1 MRATLA
7 TIGAGLLLGGCA
19 LSPPVQ
25 PSGLPRV
32 PRYTNSIQLDFM
44 LGTYRAVAEK
54 AATQPEKAKL
64 VEEAC
69 LGWERAVFDLYST
82 RLYPSILRQSPET
95 LMLEQVWLELSGA
108 VQKHPRPAV
117 CASLVVPV
125 STTGL
130 PKEVT
135 MGVVSPTATPVA
147 SASPTADSPTPAQ
160 ANPTAQ
166 ATDASASQQAAMAD
180 RSAASSI
187 MPPPSA
193 LPAAGLSAPASA
205 ATESPVTRERVSLQR
220 LRMALSLPLEPPVN
234 SAATQIDPTL
244 PLQPPALVDL
254 PVLSEL
260 ANSDIPTVRLRAR
273 YHLLGLCTLAVEA
286 ADRTTR
292 TLPSTPPGSSVV
304 RPTDPAVCAAS
315 SPTEPLRLAQRRLMK
330 SLLTAW
336 RTRYSEPMADFVT
349 SLASFVSRDNPVLDG
364 PRTSR

>member
-44 LGTYRAVAEK
+44 LSTYRTVAEK
-54 AATQPEKAKL
+54 AATQPDKAKL

-69 LGWERAVFDLYST
+69 LGWERAVFDLYSA

-95 LMLEQVWLELSGA
+95 LMLEQVWQELPGA

-130 PKEVT
+130 PREVT
-135 MGVVSPTATPVA
+135 MGVVSPSTMPVA
-147 SASPTADSPTPAQ
+147 SAGQTADSPSPAQ
-160 ANPTAQ
+160 ASTTAP
-166 ATDASASQQAAMAD
+166 ADSIANQQAATTEKATA
-180 RSAASSI
+180 SASSI

-193 LPAAGLSAPASA
+193 LPAAGLPAPASSA
-205 ATESPVTRERVSLQR
+205 SDSPVTRERVALQR
-220 LRMALSLPLEPPVN
+220 LRMALALPLEPPAN
-234 SAATQIDPTL
+234 SPSAQIDPTL
-244 PLQPPALVDL
+244 PLPPPTLLDL

-286 ADRTTR
+286 ADRTR
-292 TLPSTPPGSSVV
+292 AALPSTPGSSVV

>member
-1 MRATLA
+1 
-7 TIGAGLLLGGCA
+7 
-19 LSPPVQ
+19 
-25 PSGLPRV
+25 V
-32 PRYTNSIQLDFM
+32 PRYTNAIQLDFM
-44 LGTYRAVAEK
+44 LSTYRAVAES
-54 AATQPEKAKL
+54 AAAQPDKAKL

-69 LGWERAVFDLYST
+69 LGWERAVFDLHSS

-95 LMLEQVWLELSGA
+95 LMLEQVWLELPGA

-135 MGVVSPTATPVA
+135 MGVVSPTASPVA
-147 SASPTADSPTPAQ
+147 AVSPAADSAAQTGTTMAPAGD
-160 ANPTAQ
+160 TA
-166 ATDASASQQAAMAD
+166 ASQTAL
-180 RSAASSI
+180 SAEKSSASSI

-193 LPAAGLSAPASA
+193 LPAAGLAAPAS
-205 ATESPVTRERVSLQR
+205 TTSDSPLTRERVALQR
-220 LRMALSLPLEPPVN
+220 LRMALSLPLEPPAN
-234 SAATQIDPTL
+234 LPTASLDPTMPL
-244 PLQPPALVDL
+244 PPPTLVDL

-260 ANSDIPTVRLRAR
+260 AQSDIPTVRLRAR

-286 ADRTTR
+286 ADRTR
-292 TLPSTPPGSSVV
+292 AVPSSIASSSVV

-315 SPTEPLRLAQRRLMK
+315 SPTEPLRMAQRRLMK

-349 SLASFVSRDNPVLDG
+349 SMASFVSRDNPVLDG

>member
-7 TIGAGLLLGGCA
+7 TIGAALLVGGCA

-32 PRYTNSIQLDFM
+32 PRYTNATQLDFM
-44 LGTYRAVAEK
+44 LSTYRTVAEK
-54 AATQPEKAKL
+54 AAAQPDKAKL

-69 LGWERAVFDLYST
+69 LGWERAVFDLHSS

-95 LMLEQVWLELSGA
+95 LMMEQVWLELPSA

-135 MGVVSPTATPVA
+135 MGVVSPTASPVA
-147 SASPTADSPTPAQ
+147 TVGQAPDAATQAGTMAPA
-160 ANPTAQ
+160 A
-166 ATDASASQQAAMAD
+166 DASTQAA
-180 RSAASSI
+180 SAEKSAVASSSI

-193 LPAAGLSAPASA
+193 LPVTGLAAPMSTASD
-205 ATESPVTRERVSLQR
+205 SPVARERVALQR
-220 LRMALSLPLEPPVN
+220 LRMALSLPLEPPAN
-234 SAATQIDPTL
+234 LPTASLDPTMPL
-244 PLQPPALVDL
+244 PPPALVDL

-260 ANSDIPTVRLRAR
+260 AQSDIPTVRLRAR

-286 ADRTTR
+286 ADRTR
-292 TLPSTPPGSSVV
+292 AVQPSPAGSSVV

-315 SPTEPLRLAQRRLMK
+315 SPTEPLRMAQRRLMK

-349 SLASFVSRDNPVLDG
+349 SMASFVSRDNPVLDG